1 MVKGYFASAVAWSKR
16 LTGRDDQPVE
26 LEAKGTPAGR
36 TSEKA
41 NIAIV
46 TDPDGNQV
54 VFAEA
59 LTDRRGTDAQR
70 VRG

>member
-1 MVKGYFASAVAWSKR
+1 
-16 LTGRDDQPVE
+16 LTGRDDQLVE